1 MRLPPLKALPVFEAV
16 ARTLSFSAAAREL
29 HVTQSAVSHQIRQLE
44 DDLGETLFERGGRQ
58 VSLSEQGERYLEA
71 IAPALAQI
79 ERASQQLRGVG
90 DSRIRLAVPSSFAV
104 GWLIPR
110 LPHVQRQHPEMDLD
124 LEMLADMPLMSERV
138 ADCFITFRFRQRG
151 YLSERLYVERLF
163 AVCSRQY
170 WNRIRDE
177 LDEAGLR
184 KRGSGVDMPAEWLTR
199 FTLLS
204 AASVFDRP
212 GEDWRRWFAAG
223 GAELPDDAHV
233 QHFSHMLLAHE
244 AARHHQGIALSNDY
258 MLDTATDPDLV
269 RLPAHEL
276 YTGDEFHFACKT
288 ARMNEPGIR
297 HLRQWLVKQAEA
309 SGWNLS

>member
-1 MRLPPLKALPVFEAV
+1 MRLPPLRALPVFEAV
-16 ARTLSFSAAAREL
+16 ARTLSFSAAAEEL

-44 DDLGETLFERGGRQ
+44 DDLGETLFERGGRR
-58 VSLSEQGERYLEA
+58 VALTEQGERYLEA

-79 ERASQQLRGVG
+79 ERASEQLRGVS

-104 GWLIPR
+104 SWLIPR
-110 LPHVQRQHPEMDLD
+110 LPHLQRRHPELDLD
-124 LEMLADMPLMSERV
+124 LEMLADMPVMSERL
-138 ADCFITFRFRQRG
+138 ADAFITIRFRQRG
-151 YLSERLYVERLF
+151 YQSERLYVERLF

-170 WNRIRDE
+170 WQHIRDE
-177 LDEAGLR
+177 LAEAGLR
-184 KRGSGVDMPAEWLTR
+184 EKGGGPIRPEWLSR

-204 AASVFDRP
+204 AASVFERP

-223 GAELPDDAHV
+223 DSPLPPDAHV
-233 QHFSHMLLAHE
+233 QHFSHMLLAHQ

-276 YTGDEFHFACKT
+276 ETSDEFHFACKT
-288 ARMNEPGIR
+288 SRRNEPGIR
-297 HLRQWLVKQAEA
+297 HLSQWLVKQAEA
-309 SGWNLS
+309 SGWNKS

>member
-16 ARTLSFSAAAREL
+16 ARTLSFSAAAEEL

-44 DDLGETLFERGGRQ
+44 DDLGETLFERGGRR
-58 VSLSEQGERYLEA
+58 VALTEQGERYLEA
-71 IAPALAQI
+71 VAPALAQI
-79 ERASQQLRGVG
+79 ERASEQLRGVA

-104 GWLIPR
+104 SWLIPR
-110 LPHVQRQHPEMDLD
+110 LPHLQRRHPELDLD
-124 LEMLADMPLMSERV
+124 LEMLADMPLMSERQ
-138 ADCFITFRFRQRG
+138 ADCFITIRYRQRG
-151 YLSERLYVERLF
+151 YSSERLYVERLF

-184 KRGSGVDMPAEWLTR
+184 ARGSGAPIRPEWLGR

-204 AASVFDRP
+204 AASVFERP

-223 GAELPDDAHV
+223 DARLPAGAHV

-258 MLDTATDPDLV
+258 MLDTASDPDLV
-269 RLPAHEL
+269 RLPSHEL
-276 YTGDEFHFACKT
+276 ETGDEFHFACKT
-288 ARMNEPGIR
+288 SRKNEPGIR
-297 HLRQWLVKQAEA
+297 HLSQWLVKQAEA
-309 SGWNLS
+309 SGWIR

>member
-16 ARTLSFSAAAREL
+16 ARTLSFSAAAEEL

-44 DDLGETLFERGGRQ
+44 DDLGETLFERGGRR
-58 VSLSEQGERYLEA
+58 VALTEQGERYLEA

-79 ERASQQLRGVG
+79 ERASEQLRGVS

-104 GWLIPR
+104 SWLIPR
-110 LPHVQRQHPEMDLD
+110 LPHLQRQHPELDLD
-124 LEMLADMPLMSERV
+124 LEMLADMPLMSERL
-138 ADCFITFRFRQRG
+138 ADCFITFRYRQRG
-151 YLSERLYVERLF
+151 YSSESLYVERLF

-170 WNRIRDE
+170 WNHVRDE

-184 KRGSGVDMPAEWLTR
+184 KRGSGVTIRPEWLTR

-204 AASVFDRP
+204 AASVFERP

-223 GAELPDDAHV
+223 DAKLPADAHV

-258 MLDTATDPDLV
+258 MLDTASDPDLIK
-269 RLPAHEL
+269 LPTHEL
-276 YTGDEFHFACKT
+276 QTGDEFHFACKT
-288 ARMNEPGIR
+288 ARKNEPGIR
-297 HLRQWLVKQAEA
+297 HLSQWLVKQAEA
-309 SGWNLS
+309 SGWTR